1 MILKWKME
9 PNLCFHSIN
18 VQNFARTTPSN
29 ISLFISRVHLAA
41 VVKVVKFLS
50 EVVKDFRMACHIR
63 CKDQDY
69 HVPAHLLSTV
79 MAEQIVVHLLELL
92 GGEVGEDV
100 ALGGGEDLEGDS
112 AMVVLQ
118 WGHVIVPGEMLISSN
133 KIPIRLINQRM
144 MQKERKWRKHLTAS
158 SVRAF
163 IW

>member
-1 MILKWKME
+1 ME

-50 EVVKDFRMACHIR
+50 EVVEDLRMASHVR

-100 ALGGGEDLEGDS
+100 ALGGGEDLEGDR
-112 AMVVLQ
+112 AVVVLQ
-118 WGHVIVPGEMLISSN
+118 RGHVIVPGG
-133 KIPIRLINQRM
+133 RC
-144 MQKERKWRKHLTAS
+144 
-158 SVRAF
+158 
-163 IW
+163 